1 MLRLEIVGKLISE
14 VKFCET
20 IKKRKISLT
29 TLLRPIVKI
38 ALETTLSRALRE
50 TILFSFIFQR
60 VFDAV
65 KERHNR
71 SRKSRIS

>member
-29 TLLRPIVKI
+29 TLLR
-38 ALETTLSRALRE
+38 
-50 TILFSFIFQR
+50 
-60 VFDAV
+60 
-65 KERHNR
+65 R
-71 SRKSRIS
+71 S

>member
-14 VKFCET
+14 FGETKVSPFCET

-29 TLLRPIVKI
+29 ILLRPIVKI

-50 TILFSFIFQR
+50 TILFFALYSS
-60 VFDAV
+60 V
-65 KERHNR
+65 
-71 SRKSRIS
+71 SLML

>member
-29 TLLRPIVKI
+29 TLLR
-38 ALETTLSRALRE
+38 
-50 TILFSFIFQR
+50 
-60 VFDAV
+60 
-65 KERHNR
+65 R
-71 SRKSRIS
+71 SRKLRWKRHCRERFVKRYYFPLYSSVSLML